1 LGRTRETYQLV
12 HAETGQIIARRVTR
26 AGTAWERVKGLIGR
40 HTLAE
45 DEGLWLSP
53 CNGIH
58 TFGVAFP
65 IDVVVLDKAG
75 QILRVAAALPPRRVL
90 LPVHRGYSVVEL
102 AAGAAERAGLGVGD
116 MVRLDVAAS
125 PEGLNNKLR

>member
-1 LGRTRETYQLV
+1 V
-12 HAETGQIIARRVTR
+12 HAETGRVIAGRVTK
-26 AGTAWERVKGLIGR
+26 AGSPWERVKGLIGR
-40 HTLAE
+40 RTLAE

-75 QILRVAAALPPRRVL
+75 QILRIAASVAPNRVV
-90 LPVHRGYSVVEL
+90 LPVRCGHSVVEV
-102 AAGAAERAGLGVGD
+102 AAGKAERAGLCVGD